1 MSQDHHYKGLQP
13 NPARFMVPIEIDR
26 PRVLFFDHLA
36 SFRIYQ
42 RYGSAFWR
50 ELFEIDP
57 AKPNEVR
64 LRSWEALE
72 FFLWAGLQSDAEA
85 AGEELTV
92 ETIRENIVPDN
103 VDTVIA
109 CLLIA
114 LSATRKANRAKPG
127 NAPTGEAAA
136 PVVH

>member
-1 MSQDHHYKGLQP
+1 MSHEHHYKGLQP

-36 SFRIYQ
+36 AFRIYQ

-57 AKPNEVR
+57 AKPKEVR
-64 LRSWEALE
+64 VRSWEALE
-72 FFLWAGLQSDAEA
+72 FFLWAGLQRDAEA

-92 ETIRENIVPDN
+92 ETIQQNIVPDN
-103 VDTVIA
+103 IDTVIA

-114 LSATRKANRAKPG
+114 LSATRKADRAKPG
-127 NAPTGEAAA
+127 NVSPGEAAA
-136 PVVH
+136 PVVQ